1 MSSDKQI
8 AQLSAEEVASLL
20 RLNYF
25 KIGLRLTPGSVEE
38 KKLVSEIT
46 TYQRNLWVYSFNDM
60 FSKFAAGDIRGQEK
74 LKPVFTG
81 YFVAQLRHAFFD
93 TIKGYKKKSSAV
105 NLNRTAWLYRRQ
117 YRDSAPKSIGAL
129 IGRAI

>member
-8 AQLSAEEVASLL
+8 AQLSAEEVAGLL

-25 KIGLRLTPGSVEE
+25 KIGLTLTPGSREE
-38 KKLVSEIT
+38 TKLVNEIS
-46 TYQRNLWVYSFNDM
+46 TYQRNLRVYSFSDM

-93 TIKGYKKKSSAV
+93 TINGYKKKSPAV
-105 NLNRTAWLYRRQ
+105 NPNRTAWLYRRQ
-117 YRDSAPKSIGAL
+117 YRDSAPKSIGEL